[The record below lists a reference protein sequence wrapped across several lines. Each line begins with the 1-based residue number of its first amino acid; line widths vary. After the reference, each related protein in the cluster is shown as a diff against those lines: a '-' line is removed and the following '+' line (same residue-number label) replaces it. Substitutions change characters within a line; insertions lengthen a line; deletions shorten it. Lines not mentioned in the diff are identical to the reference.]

1 MGLHPSRQG
10 VHVLRHSPRPRSKLR
25 RATYTRTGN
34 RSRRLTCKCTSRE
47 VRSCRSP
54 PRLRAHGHRA
64 QARTS
69 CPTGK
74 HTIPSRQY
82 FAGKYHPSL
91 PEDRRESRV
100 LDSFRKTDQCL
111 DKGHSL
117 HRSVKRV
124 TTHGLPSARQAYYQR
139 RYDLRNPAN
148 PHHCSH

>member
-10 VHVLRHSPRPRSKLR
+10 VHVLRHSPRLRSKLR

-34 RSRRLTCKCTSRE
+34 RSRRLTCNCTSRE

-100 LDSFRKTDQCL
+100 LDSFRRTDQMSRQMTWFPQKRQESYNAWPLLCIEI
-111 DKGHSL
+111 
-117 HRSVKRV
+117 RSEEVRF
-124 TTHGLPSARQAYYQR
+124 TQPCQPPPL
-139 RYDLRNPAN
+139 
-148 PHHCSH
+148 